1 MLGSK
6 PTLAESFCRN
16 LENQV
21 MDPRYAA
28 MFQQG
33 AKSLDAY
40 LDGTGAPFD
49 EIDAAMSSWNRP
61 ADRISGSNIV
71 TIMFT
76 DMVGSTQLT
85 QRRGDTAAQD
95 YVRAHNAIV
104 RAALT
109 QHQGVEVKH
118 TGDGIMASFGAPSLA
133 LDAAVAIQKAV
144 RAHNALHPQRE
155 FRLRIGINAGEPII
169 EDDDMFGVAVQLA
182 ARICSAAEPDHIL
195 IANVVR
201 ELLAGKAYPIQPLE
215 PRVLRGIKEP
225 QILHDVAWAEVPDPP
240 RPVTEA
246 PTAEPPPPA
255 EAAPS
260 PEADATAPPPGP

>member
-1 MLGSK
+1 
-6 PTLAESFCRN
+6 
-16 LENQV
+16 

-33 AKSLDAY
+33 AKSWIVS
-40 LDGTGAPFD
+40 GRNRTPFD
-49 EIDAAMSSWNRP
+49 DIDARCPRGIVRRTGFP
-61 ADRISGSNIV
+61 AANIV

-118 TGDGIMASFGAPSLA
+118 TGDGIMASFGAPSFA
-133 LDAAVAIQKAV
+133 LDAAIAIQKAV

-182 ARICSAAEPDHIL
+182 ARICSAADPDHIL

-201 ELLAGKAYPIQPLE
+201 ELLAGKAYPIQALE

-225 QILHDVAWAEVPDPP
+225 QILHDVAWTEIPDPP
-240 RPVTEA
+240 QPVTDPPA
-246 PTAEPPPPA
+246 AEPPPSA
-255 EAAPS
+255 EAAPT
-260 PEADATAPPPGP
+260 PETDGTGPAAPPGP